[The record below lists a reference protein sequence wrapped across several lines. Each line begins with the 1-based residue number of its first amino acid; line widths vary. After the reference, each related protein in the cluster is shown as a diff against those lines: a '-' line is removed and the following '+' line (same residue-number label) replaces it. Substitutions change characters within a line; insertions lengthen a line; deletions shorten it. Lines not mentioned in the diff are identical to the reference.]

1 METINDRGQPLTSA
15 SDALEFLMGTK
26 NDSESALVNETKNDN
41 ASDNEVL
48 QTDCA
53 NFISETL

>member
-1 METINDRGQPLTSA
+1 MSD

-26 NDSESALVNETKNDN
+26 NDSESELVDETRNNN

-53 NFISETL
+53 NSFQKLYSV